1 MNLNRCSKLAVALV
15 VLLAVA
21 AVPAAAVS
29 IGVDAP
35 DSVQSDEQQE
45 TTFTVTDPFENYEEW
60 TLQASTDLTDVTWQV
75 VTFDNAGNQIDEAT
89 LTGQSVSY
97 DFAASSGAVRAEVTI
112 VGTVPSSNAWSW
124 SYNPAQTITYAEF
137 VQAQSGGASNTLE
150 TYSTRPYTTASQ
162 DARTAISDAEAAIS
176 DAEGAGAGVS
186 GAKSDLQDAIEF
198 YNGGNFEQ
206 AVSNA
211 EQAESA
217 ANSAASSAERT
228 DLIIM
233 VGAALVVL
241 LLLAGGVYWYLQQRD
256 SYDKLG

>member
-29 IGVDAP
+29 ISGDAP
-35 DSVQSDEQQE
+35 GSVQAGAQQE
-45 TTFTVTDPFENYEEW
+45 TTFTVADPFESYEEW
-60 TLQASTDLTDVTWQV
+60 TLQAETDLTDVTWQI

-89 LTGQSVSY
+89 ITGQSVSY

-124 SYNPAQTITYAEF
+124 SYDPAQTITYAEF
-137 VQAQSGGASNTLE
+137 VQAQPGGASNTLE

-162 DARTAISDAEAAIS
+162 EARTAISDAEAAIQQ
-176 DAEGAGAGVS
+176 AENAGASVG

-233 VGAALVVL
+233 IGAALVVL